1 MTQFAQMPTRIFRQ
15 TLAGRRAPSILAHAM
30 TTPLRWARQAWI
42 RHRDERMLQALNDH
56 QLRDIGISRSQIP
69 RVVRTGWEV

>member
-30 TTPLRWARQAWI
+30 MAPLRWARRAWI
-42 RHRDERMLQALNDH
+42 EYYDQRVLQALSDH
-56 QLRDIGISRSQIP
+56 QLRDIGLSRAQIP
-69 RVVRTGWEV
+69 RAGQRWEL